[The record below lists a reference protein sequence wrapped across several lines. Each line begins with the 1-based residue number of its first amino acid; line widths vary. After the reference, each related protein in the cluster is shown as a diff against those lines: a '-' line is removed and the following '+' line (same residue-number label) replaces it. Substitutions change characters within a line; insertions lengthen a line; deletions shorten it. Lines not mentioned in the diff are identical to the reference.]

1 MSYQNPTKLL
11 FIFQHFEGLF
21 TKQLLAQ
28 ELLTSWLDQHLRFAD
43 MKENLGSIAVFT
55 YFCGL
60 LVAGLF
66 QGF

>member
-1 MSYQNPTKLL
+1 MRTTKPPSPGGFL
-11 FIFQHFEGLF
+11 FIRCVKE
-21 TKQLLAQ
+21 LLAQ
-28 ELLTSWLDQHLRFAD
+28 ELLTSWLDQHERFAD